1 MRPRSS
7 AMSRPATASPGESE
21 IQKRNPQRVSMILNA
36 TGWEGLAPG
45 TLNLA
50 VNDSVIDGLGG
61 LEPKL
66 EEAATGIAYP
76 APYEWIPT
84 MRKAYWY
91 YAATARFGGAGE
103 PVLVRR
109 AQVPVPGVVELFA
122 AVSLTE
128 KFKLNPSDVVSVE
141 VFAQKRQLPE
151 HEDERR

>member
-1 MRPRSS
+1 
-7 AMSRPATASPGESE
+7 
-21 IQKRNPQRVSMILNA
+21 MILNA
-36 TGWEGLAPG
+36 TGWDRLARG
-45 TLNLA
+45 SLNLV
-50 VNDSVIDGLGG
+50 VNDSVIEELGR

-66 EEAATGIAYP
+66 EEAATAIAYP

-84 MRKAYWY
+84 MRTAYWY
-91 YAATARFGGAGE
+91 YAATARFGGAAE

-109 AQVPVPGVVELFA
+109 AQVPVPRVVELFA

-128 KFKLNPSDVVSVE
+128 KFKLYPSDVVSVE

>member
-1 MRPRSS
+1 
-7 AMSRPATASPGESE
+7 
-21 IQKRNPQRVSMILNA
+21 MILNA

-91 YAATARFGGAGE
+91 YAATARFGGAAE

-122 AVSLTE
+122 AVSLTD
-128 KFKLNPSDVVSVE
+128 KFNLKPDDVVRVE
-141 VFAQKRQLPE
+141 IHANRRAT
-151 HEDERR
+151 HETSA